1 MPDSR
6 HPNARLIESL
16 YAALGRRDGA
26 AMAAC
31 YAPTATFNDPVFT
44 LRGAEIGAMWR
55 MLCERGT
62 DLRVEAREIG
72 ADASAGHAHW
82 DAWYTFSGT
91 GRPVH
96 NEIDAT
102 FTFDD
107 GLIATHRDVFDL
119 WRWSRMALGK
129 KGALLGWTP
138 IVRKAIRKQA
148 RQSLDAFIAA
158 SPA

>member
-6 HPNARLIESL
+6 HTNARLIESL
-16 YAALGRRDGA
+16 YAAFARRDGS

-31 YAPTATFNDPVFT
+31 YAPGATFNDPVFD
-44 LRGAEIGAMWR
+44 LRGREIGAMWR
-55 MLCERGT
+55 MLCERGA
-62 DLRVEAREIG
+62 DLRVEARDIS
-72 ADASAGHAHW
+72 ADAHAGRAHW
-82 DAWYTFSGT
+82 DAWYTFSAT

-96 NEIDAT
+96 NEIDSA
-102 FTFDD
+102 FTFED
-107 GLIATHRDVFDL
+107 GRIASQRDVFDL

-148 RQSLDAFIAA
+148 RQSLDAWMAA
-158 SPA
+158 EPA